1 MADILRFTNLEGFD
15 KSLNRLANTVNVMP
29 DVLLRNVGF
38 KLFAGITQRTPVD
51 TGYARA
57 NWLISTNKIDTKQF
71 NQSGF
76 PAGKDNSAKA
86 EAINA
91 KMVKSVKPDNNRV
104 RLFITNSLP
113 YIIFLEQ
120 GRTKQLNNDKGFMV
134 QRTLATVT
142 KDLDKEIKKLL
153 NGEL

>member
-1 MADILRFTNLEGFD
+1 
-15 KSLNRLANTVNVMP
+15 
-29 DVLLRNVGF
+29 
-38 KLFAGITQRTPVD
+38 
-51 TGYARA
+51 
-57 NWLISTNKIDTKQF
+57 
-71 NQSGF
+71 
-76 PAGKDNSAKA
+76 
-86 EAINA
+86 
-91 KMVKSVKPDNNRV
+91 MVKSVKPDNNRV